1 MIEVENLTK
10 NYGSFR
16 ALEDISF
23 RIEKGEVV
31 GFLGPN
37 GAGKTTTMRILTCF
51 MPASSG
57 RATVAGYDVFK
68 ESLDVR
74 KRIGYL
80 PENIPLYPEMTV
92 SKYLKYIS
100 KIKGLPRNRR
110 ADRLDLAVEACGL
123 TERRNQIIGQLS
135 KGYRQ
140 RVGLAQALIHD
151 PDVMIFDEP
160 TSGLDPRQIIEIREL
175 IKELGKEH
183 TIILSTHILPEA
195 SMTCERLIVINEG
208 RIAGDVKLSEGKAIS
223 IDAGEHVESALNEGK
238 TLYLEVDGPAAEVS
252 SALESVPSVD
262 RVEGRG
268 TSESNRPIFHASY
281 DAKTDARPELAATIV
296 RSGWSL
302 LEMRAIEETL
312 EEVFLR
318 LTTGSDKESDRLID
332 DVDVSENDQHQIA
345 QVDIED

>member
-10 NYGSFR
+10 NYGPIR

-92 SKYLKYIS
+92 SKYLKYVS
-100 KIKGLPRNRR
+100 KIKGLPRSRR
-110 ADRLDLAVEACGL
+110 ADRLDLAIEACGL
-123 TERRNQIIGQLS
+123 TQRRNQIIGQLS

-160 TSGLDPRQIIEIREL
+160 TSGLDPRQIVEIREL

-208 RIAGDVKLSEGKAIS
+208 RIAGDVKLSEGNAIS
-223 IDAGEHVESALNEGK
+223 IDTGEHVESTLIEGK
-238 TLYLEVDGPAAEVS
+238 TLYLEVSGPVEEVTT
-252 SALESVPSVD
+252 ALKSVPSVD
-262 RVEGRG
+262 RVENKE
-268 TSESNRPIFHASY
+268 TSQSNNPIFRVSY
-281 DAKTDARPELAATIV
+281 DAGTDVRPEIVATIV
-296 RSGWSL
+296 RSGWNL
-302 LEMRAIEETL
+302 LEMRTIEETL

-318 LTTGSDKESDRLID
+318 LTTDSDNQADQVSD
-332 DVDVSENDQHQIA
+332 DVDISENDQDKTA

>member
-10 NYGSFR
+10 NYGPIR

-100 KIKGLPRNRR
+100 KIKGLPRSRR

-175 IKELGKEH
+175 IKDLGKEH

-238 TLYLEVDGPAAEVS
+238 TLYLEVDGPPEEVS
-252 SALESVPSVD
+252 TALDSVPSVD
-262 RVEGRG
+262 RVEDRG
-268 TSESNRPIFHASY
+268 TSESNHPVFHASY
-281 DAKTDARPELAATIV
+281 DAETDARPEIAATIV
-296 RSGWSL
+296 RNGWSL

-312 EEVFLR
+312 EEIFLR
-318 LTTGSDKESDRLID
+318 LTSGSDNQADQLSSD
-332 DVDVSENDQHQIA
+332 VNVSENEQVQTP
-345 QVDIED
+345 QVDIEG